1 MVSLNC
7 CHIWSWSTYTKN
19 TSVDNFTD
27 STRIG
32 AAHRCTMFLCHLD
45 LEINTENSEYRN
57 PNDNYNTKII
67 RQFTRIGGAFTSTV
81 LGFKYMHSQFAAARV
96 PSLEI
101 NLEWKHPCLSFSWR
115 GLSPSSPPWS
125 PSGKNLGADDQR
137 YSKQNLKYPDLHAFL
152 ADPHQRKSIN
162 FGHGDPPCLA
172 ICRVTQQLIVLR
184 FFI

>member
-1 MVSLNC
+1 LVSLNC
-7 CHIWSWSTYTKN
+7 CHIWSTYKKN
-19 TSVDNFTD
+19 TSVGNFTD

-67 RQFTRIGGAFTSTV
+67 RQFTRIGGTFTSTV

-101 NLEWKHPCLSFSWR
+101 NLEWKHPCLSFACSQ
-115 GLSPSSPPWS
+115 SPWS
-125 PSGKNLGADDQR
+125 PSEISRLARVPRGSAPAEIDQLWTWR
-137 YSKQNLKYPDLHAFL
+137 STVSCYLHNFSF
-152 ADPHQRKSIN
+152 PHRLTN
-162 FGHGDPPCLA
+162 
-172 ICRVTQQLIVLR
+172 TT
-184 FFI
+184 